1 MMQVRC
7 VFVWCMSLFISVY
20 ITGMKMIVDE
30 LMNVLFVNGISYLK
44 LFVSCTIIV
53 NVVNKNTVVMK
64 TYPFD
69 SQNMGYVYELSTQ
82 WIFCILISSF
92 ILNSKVF

>member
-1 MMQVRC
+1 
-7 VFVWCMSLFISVY
+7 
-20 ITGMKMIVDE
+20 MIVDE
-30 LMNVLFVNGISYLK
+30 LMNVFFVNGISYLK

-69 SQNMGYVYELSTQ
+69 SQNMGYVYESPNEY
-82 WIFCILISSF
+82 F
-92 ILNSKVF
+92 VF